1 MSAARSPMGSKR
13 SILIGMVVL
22 GTVMAPTGWI
32 VSDALERNNDFCTAC
47 HNADGTRL
55 HSQIRHDFD
64 GRPAHNLSALHAGAG
79 APKRAERSATRCIDC
94 HGGVG
99 LAGRAKIKALAAR
112 DALVWLTGNFS
123 EPTEMK
129 HPLGDADCRQ
139 CHASFVE
146 QAPDFGAAPFHSIA
160 VHNVEL
166 GLDCVEC
173 HQAHEADGAAES
185 YFLRPEHVRAQCAR
199 CHSEFQ
205 GMGS

>member
-1 MSAARSPMGSKR
+1 MSTERSTPGSSR

-47 HNADGTRL
+47 HHADGTPL
-55 HSQIRHDFD
+55 HIQIRRDFD
-64 GRPAHNLSALHAGAG
+64 GRPVHSLAGLHAGARV
-79 APKRAERSATRCIDC
+79 PERALRPATRCIDC

-99 LAGRAKIKALAAR
+99 LVGRARIKALAAR
-112 DALVWLTGNFS
+112 DALVWLTGDFE

-139 CHASFVE
+139 CHLRFE
-146 QAPDFGAAPFHSIA
+146 ETLPDFGAEPFHSLA

-166 GLDCVEC
+166 GVDCVEC
-173 HQAHEADGAAES
+173 HRAHETGGAAEI
-185 YFLRPEHVRAQCAR
+185 YHLQPDHVQAQCAR

-205 GMGS
+205 GGES